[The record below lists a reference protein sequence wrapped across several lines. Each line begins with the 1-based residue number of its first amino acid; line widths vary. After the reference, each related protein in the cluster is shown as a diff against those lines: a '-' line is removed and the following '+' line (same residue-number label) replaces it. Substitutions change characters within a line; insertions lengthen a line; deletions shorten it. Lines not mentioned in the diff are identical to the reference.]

1 MLVLDANIL
10 VRAVLGTRV
19 RNLLGKYGDG
29 FDFAAPDVAFQE
41 AEEHLPQVLKA
52 RNLTPDPFM
61 SFFAS
66 LVNTIQAIDREAYS
80 AFETVARQRLT
91 KRDEEDWPVL
101 ATALR
106 WIVRSGPKTPISS
119 AAAWR
124 YGQQTAWSCTCRSL
138 RKKTKQ
144 VALAPRY
151 NARRPLGRVCLRLRG
166 WNSSSSARISGRRLF
181 LPLLLPR
188 AGRRLET
195 RRAAFPLLRL

>member
-101 ATALR
+101 ATAL
-106 WIVRSGPKTPISS
+106 TMDCPIWTEDTDFFGCGVAIWTTDRVELYLSKS
-119 AAAWR
+119 
-124 YGQQTAWSCTCRSL
+124 
-138 RKKTKQ
+138 KK
-144 VALAPRY
+144 
-151 NARRPLGRVCLRLRG
+151 
-166 WNSSSSARISGRRLF
+166 
-181 LPLLLPR
+181 
-188 AGRRLET
+188 ED
-195 RRAAFPLLRL
+195 